1 MNTQV
6 RVIKT
11 PQEHEAAISRLSALM
26 DKEIQP
32 NSVEEAELELLSV
45 VIEAYER
52 EQAQPISLD
61 PIEVILFYMDQK
73 NLKKS
78 DMEQYF
84 GSISKVYDVLSR
96 KRPLSL
102 AMIRKLHKGLGIS
115 ADMLV
120 SESLSDNLNTEEEKN
135 IDLEKLPF
143 QEMACRKHFKGLIKN
158 VKDFKER
165 AEEVLRTTLPVLF
178 TGTPSAA
185 RLRATLAQHGSKVM
199 DNHALLV
206 WQATVLQKARARK
219 INNKYVPD
227 TITNEW
233 LRELA
238 RLSSFDQGP
247 LLAQEYLAKS
257 GIALVFEEHY
267 KKTYLD
273 GAAMLDGDSPVI
285 GLTLRY
291 DRLDNFW
298 FALMHEL
305 VHVKKHL
312 CKENNFIADNLEDK
326 QRADADI
333 EREADD
339 GAQDALIP
347 PDIWNASEARINPS
361 TENVMALANS
371 IRISPAI
378 VAGRVRREQKN
389 YRLLTNLN
397 QPVRHF
403 FADQL
408 SMNK

>member
-11 PQEHEAAISRLSALM
+11 PQEHEAAISRLSTLM

-32 NSVEEAELELLSV
+32 NSAEEAELELLSV

-78 DMEQYF
+78 DMEPYF
-84 GSISKVYDVLSR
+84 GSTSKVYEVLSR

-102 AMIRKLHKGLGIS
+102 AMIRKLHQGLGIS

-120 SESLSDNLNTEEEKN
+120 SESLHDVLTAETEIL

-143 QEMACRKHFKGLIKN
+143 QEMASRKHFKDLVKN
-158 VKDFKER
+158 AKDFKER
-165 AEEVLRTTLPVLF
+165 AEEVLRACI
-178 TGTPSAA
+178 PSMFSTNPAMA
-185 RLRATLAQHGSKVM
+185 RLRATLAQQGSKVM

-206 WQATVLQKARARK
+206 WQATVLEKARVQK
-219 INNKYVPD
+219 ITTKYQAN
-227 TITNEW
+227 TINDEW

-238 RLSSFDQGP
+238 KLSSFDKGP
-247 LLAQEYLAKS
+247 LLAQEYLNKS

-273 GAAMLDGDSPVI
+273 GAAMLDGKLPVI

-298 FALMHEL
+298 FALLHEM
-305 VHVKKHL
+305 VHIQKHL
-312 CKENNFIADNLEDK
+312 NSEISFIADNLEDK
-326 QRADADI
+326 QRTDAEI
-333 EREADD
+333 ERQADD
-339 GAQDALIP
+339 GAQAALIP
-347 PDIWNASEARINPS
+347 PDAWAASEARITPT
-361 TENVMALANS
+361 TENVVAFAKSM
-371 IRISPAI
+371 RISPAI
-378 VAGRVRREQKN
+378 VAGRVRREHNN
-389 YRLLTNLN
+389 YRLLTSLN
-397 QPVRHF
+397 QPVRHL
-403 FADQL
+403 FAEQL
-408 SMNK
+408 SISQ